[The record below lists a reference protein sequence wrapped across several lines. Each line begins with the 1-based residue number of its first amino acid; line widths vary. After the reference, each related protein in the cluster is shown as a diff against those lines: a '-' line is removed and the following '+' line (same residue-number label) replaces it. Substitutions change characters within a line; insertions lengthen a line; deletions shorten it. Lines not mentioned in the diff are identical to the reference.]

1 MDIFLTKKK
10 KGLMI
15 FSGCL
20 IQTQRSFSVCVWC
33 YSGKAGVTNDRHQH
47 CRSGV
52 CVCVSLWWCVCVC
65 VRLADYKGVPQLPQ
79 EKKHVKQFFCQKVF
93 KAKSIYTNK
102 AWFCNA
108 LCIFPA
114 HLNYSCVTFSS
125 SKLSRV
131 LCLHAA
137 REVHSS
143 TNYNYYDSS
152 CMGTLAFSF
161 I

>member
-1 MDIFLTKKK
+1 MDIFLTKEK
-10 KGLMI
+10 KGLVI

-20 IQTQRSFSVCVWC
+20 IQRQRSLSICVWC

-52 CVCVSLWWCVCVC
+52 CVYLCGGVYVCVC
-65 VRLADYKGVPQLPQ
+65 VQLIIK
-79 EKKHVKQFFCQKVF
+79 ECLNYRRKKKHVKQFFCQKVF

-102 AWFCNA
+102 ALFCNA